1 MFRRKTA
8 WTALCAAV
16 FSAALVLTACG
27 GAGGGTAGSS
37 TSGSST
43 SGSGADV
50 GDPVAGGVGRIYQVS
65 EPRSLDPAAMAN
77 NWANYGFLGNA
88 LYGTLMVN
96 DTETFEIE
104 YKMAEDF
111 STTDGGKTFTLKLQ
125 PDLKFSDGSPLDAAA
140 VKFNWDRMREPGLG
154 TTSQRYAV
162 QIADNTVLDPATL
175 KVTLV
180 EPNPHFGQIVTV
192 SVLNWIASPAALAQ
206 DRAAFDAA
214 PIGAGPFTLT
224 KWTRQNTIE
233 LAKNP
238 AYWDAPKPYLDT
250 LTLRSSADTNQ
261 RYNTLT
267 TGGVDLTVE
276 TSWETLAKAE
286 DAGLTTDIAP
296 MGGGQYI
303 AFNFRRAP
311 FDDERARRAVA
322 LAVDVDAFNVAV
334 SNGKAEIPQTL
345 FPESSPFY
353 SDISLQSTGDK
364 EEAQRLFD
372 ELAAEGKPV
381 SFTFT
386 AFQSSEA
393 TSAAEAVQAQLSA
406 FDNVDVKVD
415 VVESTVGQQLSAAKD
430 FDMIVSA
437 VLVQEP
443 DSDLWNLFH
452 QAAPANFT
460 GIKDQALSD
469 ALDAGRVSESQEER
483 KVAYDIVQERFAATV
498 PGIWYARVP
507 TSVVAGSN
515 VHGVQLY
522 GFGSALPEELWIS
535 E

>member
-1 MFRRKTA
+1 M
-8 WTALCAAV
+8 
-16 FSAALVLTACG
+16 
-27 GAGGGTAGSS
+27 
-37 TSGSST
+37 
-43 SGSGADV
+43 

-65 EPRSLDPAAMAN
+65 EPRSLDPAALAN

-140 VKFNWDRMREPGLG
+140 VKFNWDRTREPGLG

-162 QIADNTVLDPATL
+162 QIADNTVLDPTTL

-180 EPNPHFGQIVTV
+180 EPNPHFGQIV
-192 SVLNWIASPAALAQ
+192 SSSILNWIASPAALAQ

-224 KWTRQNTIE
+224 SWTRQNTIE

-238 AYWDAPKPYLDT
+238 TYWDAPKPYLDT

-286 DAGLTTDIAP
+286 DADLTTDIAP
-296 MGGGQYI
+296 MGGGQYL

-322 LAVDVDAFNVAV
+322 LAVDVDALNVAIT
-334 SNGKAEIPQTL
+334 NGKAEIPQTL

-353 SDISLQSTGDK
+353 SDISLQNTDK

-386 AFQSSEA
+386 AFQA
-393 TSAAEAVQAQLSA
+393 VKPAAEAVQAQLSA

-415 VVESTVGQQLSAAKD
+415 VVESTAGQQIQAAHD
-430 FDMIVSA
+430 FDMMVTA
-437 VLVQEP
+437 AMVQDP
-443 DSDLWNLFH
+443 DSDLWNMFNG
-452 QAAPANFT
+452 AALQNFT
-460 GIKDQALSD
+460 GVDDQELTD

-483 KVAYDIVQERFAATV
+483 KAAYDIVQQRFVDTV
-498 PGIWYARVP
+498 VGVWYSRVP
-507 TSVVAGSN
+507 PATIANTN
-515 VHGVQLY
+515 VHGIQLY
-522 GFGSALPEELWIS
+522 GYGSLLPEELWITQK
-535 E
+535 